1 MSYFDTCF
9 NKKYDYR
16 HEGVP
21 CLYRYSIQAWI
32 DTVFLIDVMILCWH
46 QFLGI
51 NVHSTCK
58 SDPHLMPTKHVTVL
72 VISFIFTLFYKKL
85 YLEIYDIIQQKDI
98 FKEDE
103 LKTR

>member
-1 MSYFDTCF
+1 
-9 NKKYDYR
+9 
-16 HEGVP
+16 
-21 CLYRYSIQAWI
+21 
-32 DTVFLIDVMILCWH
+32 
-46 QFLGI
+46 
-51 NVHSTCK
+51 
-58 SDPHLMPTKHVTVL
+58 MPTKHVTVL